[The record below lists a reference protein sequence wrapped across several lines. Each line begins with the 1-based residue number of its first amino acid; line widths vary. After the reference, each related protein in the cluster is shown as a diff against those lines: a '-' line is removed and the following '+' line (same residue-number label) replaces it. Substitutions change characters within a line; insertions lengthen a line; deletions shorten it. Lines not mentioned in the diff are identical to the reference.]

1 MEEFEIELKK
11 STINE
16 LEDTLEGLLDIL
28 SPENLNNL
36 DLDAVFRAAHS
47 IKGNSKAADFHSIA
61 SVTHKLEDLLLE
73 KKNSDTSVSDAF
85 IDLLLEFTDKI
96 QSSIEQLKSDISFTP
111 LFEELEDR
119 INSFEE
125 PQEIEIKETIVDH
138 SLSKLLLIDD
148 DIDIYN
154 TINKFLSDTF
164 EIDYV
169 SNAVQAIEDCKI
181 EDYDLIICDYKM
193 PVMNGQEFALY
204 LRQGSSKNKET
215 PMIFL
220 TGHSPKLFNQK
231 SIWEDVFFM
240 DKPIKKK
247 KLEYY
252 SKCALKRKHISLKA
266 S

>member
-11 STINE
+11 STLNE
-16 LEDTLEGLLDIL
+16 LEDTLEVLLDL
-28 SPENLNNL
+28 LNPNNFDTL
-36 DLDAVFRAAHS
+36 DIDAVFRAAHS

-61 SVTHKLEDLLLE
+61 SVTHKLEDLLLK
-73 KKNSDTSVSDAF
+73 KKNNSKSISETF
-85 IDLLLEFTDKI
+85 FDLLLEFTDKL
-96 QSSIEQLKSDISFTP
+96 QSTIEILKSDISFTP
-111 LFEELEDR
+111 IFDELEDK
-119 INSFEE
+119 IHSYAE
-125 PQEIEIKETIVDH
+125 PESKDYSQSKTFK
-138 SLSKLLLIDD
+138 KLLLIDD

-154 TINKFLSDTF
+154 TINKFLSDIF

-169 SNAVQAIEDCKI
+169 SNAVQAIEDCKV

-204 LRQGSSKNKET
+204 LRQGSSKNKST

-220 TGHSPKLFNQK
+220 TAFTPKLFNEK

-240 DKPIKKK
+240 NKPIDKK
-247 KLEYY
+247 KLKYY
-252 SKCALKRKHISLKA
+252 AKCALQNKATYSKA